1 MGETVRVAE
10 EIVVLAPGCAMM
22 GVFVAVG
29 EAAGVGVE
37 LLHDEL
43 DNDMEIINA
52 PKRKPCTS
60 Q

>member
-1 MGETVRVAE
+1 MSVAE
-10 EIVVLAPGCAMM
+10 EVVAVTGGCIMAD
-22 GVFVAVG
+22 VFLAVG

>member
-1 MGETVRVAE
+1 MGETVGVAE
-10 EIVVLAPGCAMM
+10 EIVVVAAGRTMM
-22 GVFVAVG
+22 GVLVSVG

-43 DNDMEIINA
+43 DNDMEIVKA
-52 PKRKPCTS
+52 LKRRLCTS

>member
-1 MGETVRVAE
+1 MGEAVSVAE
-10 EIVVLAPGCAMM
+10 EVVAVTGGCIMAD
-22 GVFVAVG
+22 VFLAVG

>member
-1 MGETVRVAE
+1 VGEAVSVAE
-10 EIVVLAPGCAMM
+10 EIVAVTVGCIMV

-52 PKRKPCTS
+52 LKRKPCTS

>member
-1 MGETVRVAE
+1 VGETVGVAE
-10 EIVVLAPGCAMM
+10 GIVVVAAGCTTR

-43 DNDMEIINA
+43 DNDMEIIKA
-52 PKRKPCTS
+52 LKRKSCTS

>member
-1 MGETVRVAE
+1 VGETVGVAE
-10 EIVVLAPGCAMM
+10 EIVIAAGCTMM

-29 EAAGVGVE
+29 EAAGTGVE

-43 DNDMEIINA
+43 DNDMEIIKA
-52 PKRKPCTS
+52 LKRKPCTS